1 MVLKRIELFTAV
13 CTIMALM
20 ALVAAV
26 PADAAPRQTDVFC
39 DAGTFNRCT
48 DTLILTDESE
58 VFDCEGIP
66 QTDDVTCTSVQTG
79 EMFDCEFVGGF
90 GVGVSDRYFC
100 TEIEEQQQPEQQP
113 EQQPGQQPATGG
125 GGAAPIT
132 QDGEQ
137 ESESGEID
145 QSFEVS

>member
-39 DAGTFNRCT
+39 DEGTFEDCT
-48 DTLILTDESE
+48 DTLSVSE
-58 VFDCEGIP
+58 ATENFTCEGTP

-79 EMFDCEFVGGF
+79 QVFDCEFVGTVDGADQY
-90 GVGVSDRYFC
+90 SC
-100 TEIEEQQQPEQQP
+100 TDIEEEQQET
-113 EQQPGQQPATGG
+113 AAGG
-125 GGAAPIT
+125 GGGLIT
-132 QDGEQ
+132 QEGEQ
-137 ESESGEID
+137 ESEAGEID